1 MEDSLRGMGPEKRME
16 EKSEAEMMFFDAIEN
31 SRSPSPEP
39 ESFMHADDSTLPRR
53 PTSPMALPED
63 KNKDGMGS
71 HSGDDENDEDREE
84 QQQQQKSNR
93 ALANKA
99 SSAITFEFTV

>member
-1 MEDSLRGMGPEKRME
+1 MGPEKRME
-16 EKSEAEMMFFDAIEN
+16 EKSEAGMIFFGAIEN
-31 SRSPSPEP
+31 SLSPSPEP

-71 HSGDDENDEDREE
+71 HSGDDEDKEEEE
-84 QQQQQKSNR
+84 QQQQQQQQESN
-93 ALANKA
+93 
-99 SSAITFEFTV
+99 